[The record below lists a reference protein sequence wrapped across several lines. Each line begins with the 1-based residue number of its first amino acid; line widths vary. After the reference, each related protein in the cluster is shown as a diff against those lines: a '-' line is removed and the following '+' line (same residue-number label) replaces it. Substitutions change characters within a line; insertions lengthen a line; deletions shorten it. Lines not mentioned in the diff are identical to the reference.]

1 MQLSKLS
8 FQIVK
13 WQRRILYQRA
23 IFKTMISKTIEDP
36 TIRVLCVRLLLLS
49 KLVLCCPGRGCQVCC
64 RSYRFSCLIAVLKD
78 LSLTVQ
84 LSIFNESYHSS
95 YGTQQCRISSFHP
108 RKSCASS
115 FIFPTKFTSFPW
127 SGAVQ
132 YVHFQSGSIS
142 AKYKF
147 LKSYSCRKYVS
158 SFRVGHTGKLG
169 PFLDTTGNF

>member
-1 MQLSKLS
+1 MQLSKVT
-8 FQIVK
+8 FQTAK

-23 IFKTMISKTIEDP
+23 IFKTMISITVEDP
-36 TIRVLCVRLLLLS
+36 KIRVLCVPLLLLP
-49 KLVLCCPGRGCQVCC
+49 KLVLCSPGRGYQVCC
-64 RSYRFSCLIAVLKD
+64 RSYRYSCLIAVLKD

-84 LSIFNESYHSS
+84 LSIFNDGYHSS
-95 YGTQQCRISSFHP
+95 YRTQQCRISSFHP
-108 RKSCASS
+108 RKPCASS

-127 SGAVQ
+127 LGAVQ
-132 YVHFQSGSIS
+132 YVHFQSGCIS

-158 SFRVGHTGKLG
+158 SFRVGRTGKLG